1 MVRENEVKKI
11 NECIGDLVY
20 DKIALKKAY
29 NYYHGIRDAEQ
40 FRHIE
45 ENYGIGVP
53 TSVGFTPLV
62 KKHIDVLVGEYLE
75 LDPDLQ
81 VTCKDE
87 ETVSNILRDKQLKI
101 DKALYDF
108 LKKYLQNAIV
118 NILLN
123 NQQVVNDPFIE
134 KEMQRIKNDVENSF
148 VSDYEIAAQNI
159 LEYIK
164 HSRDIDL
171 KNKAKEL
178 FTDLLIGGICY
189 YRTKPK
195 GDNMY
200 LEILN
205 PLDTFIE
212 RNPNEFYLNKSRRAV
227 VRKWMSKEQI
237 LSEYADDLGKEA
249 LAKLSEFSS
258 RRDRGDRAVLVRATG
273 ALYADNAKL
282 IGEPHEPKPGILAG
296 LEVHPVFPWDDAG
309 QYTHISSELIE
320 VYECE
325 WIEWDN
331 KQRRNILHQGVKI
344 GENIYITPGEAEY
357 YVHSRSN
364 PRDVSLTINGMF
376 FNDKNGQPYSLMMA
390 TMDLQDR
397 YDLLIYSRDNLIATS
412 GTIGDWIDLAHIP
425 AVLGVSMP
433 ERIMKWL
440 AYKKNGVALYD
451 SSQEGAQILNT
462 TFNGFDDT
470 IKAQSIQAIQIA
482 IQSVEQQ
489 ASSITGVF
497 AEKLGQIEQRDAVS
511 NVKVGIHQSTLL
523 TKQYFHAMD
532 LMYKEMNYDLLNLA
546 KYVYKDGITGSI
558 VLGDQLVRVF
568 TALPKHYTL
577 TDFDIHIEDSA
588 ETYAMRQQLQS
599 LNIEFV
605 KAGMVDTKDSV
616 AIMQAKNMTQ
626 LRRYLDKALRDK
638 KAENDMIGQL
648 QQQVE
653 QMTAEKKQYEQQMQ
667 QLNSQIQSLQK
678 QLQTNNQ
685 QKLQIEQ
692 ERVKIE
698 RQVASD
704 KKDYNDRI
712 LELKDKQLTAE
723 ILQIWDGNPYNDQIR
738 DV

>member
-1 MVRENEVKKI
+1 MVKEKEIEKI
-11 NECIGDLVY
+11 NTCIGDLVY
-20 DKIALKKAY
+20 DKVALKKAY
-29 NYYHGIRDAEQ
+29 NYYHCIRDAEQ

-45 ENYGIGVP
+45 ANYGVGVP

-81 VTCKDE
+81 ITCKDE

-108 LKKYLQNAIV
+108 LKKYLQNTIV

-123 NQQVVNDPFIE
+123 NHQIVNDPFIE
-134 KEMQRIKNDVENSF
+134 KEMQRIKDDVENSF
-148 VSDYEIAAQNI
+148 ISDYEIAAQNI

-164 HSRDIDL
+164 HSRSLDI
-171 KNKAKEL
+171 KNKAREL

-189 YRTKPK
+189 YRTRKK
-195 GDNMY
+195 GDGLG

-227 VRKWMSKEQI
+227 VRRYLSKEQI
-237 LSEYADDLGKEA
+237 LNEFGDDLGKDAIER
-249 LAKLSEFSS
+249 LNSMFS
-258 RRDRGDRAVLVRATG
+258 RRDRGDRAILVRSTG
-273 ALYADNAKL
+273 ALYADDASIL
-282 IGEPHEPKPGILAG
+282 GEPHEPKPGILAG
-296 LEVHPVFPWDDAG
+296 LEVHPVFPWDDTG
-309 QYTHISSELIE
+309 NYTHINSELIE

-325 WIEWDN
+325 WIEWDD
-331 KQRRNILHQGVKI
+331 KKHRNVLHTGVKI
-344 GENIYITPGEAEY
+344 GDSIYITPGEPEY
-357 YVHSRSN
+357 YVQSRSN
-364 PRDVSLTINGMF
+364 PKDVSLSVNGMF
-376 FNDKNGQPYSLMMA
+376 FNDKNGQPYSLMLA

-397 YDLLIYSRDNLIATS
+397 YDLLQYALDNLVASS
-412 GTIGDWIDLAHIP
+412 GTVGDWIDLAHLP
-425 AVLGVSMP
+425 VVLGVEMP

-440 AYKKNGVALYD
+440 AYKKVGVALYD

-462 TFNGFDDT
+462 TFNGYDDT
-470 IKAQSIQAIQIA
+470 LKAQAVQAIQYAMDRIE
-482 IQSVEQQ
+482 SQ
-489 ASSITGVF
+489 ASAMTGVF

-546 KYVYKDGITGSI
+546 KFVYKDGITGTI
-558 VLGDQLVRVF
+558 NLGDRGVKVF
-568 TALPKHYTL
+568 TALPQHYTI
-577 TDFDIHIEDSA
+577 TDFDIHITDSS
-588 ETYAMRQQLQS
+588 ETFRLKEQIQAMT
-599 LNIEFV
+599 IELV
-605 KAGMVDTKDSV
+605 KGGQIDAKDTV
-616 AIMQAKNMTQ
+616 EIITAKNITQ
-626 LRRYLDKALRDK
+626 LKRYIDKAIKEK
-638 KAENDMIGQL
+638 KAENNMLGQL

-653 QMTAEKKQYEQQMQ
+653 QMTAEKKQYERQLSE
-667 QLNSQIQSLQK
+667 LNSQLQSLQK

-692 ERVKIE
+692 QRVDIE
-698 RQVASD
+698 EKVAND
-704 KKDYNDRI
+704 KRDYNNKMI
-712 LELKDKQLTAE
+712 EVKNKQLEAE
-723 ILQIWDGNPYNDQIR
+723 ILQIRDGNPYNDQIR